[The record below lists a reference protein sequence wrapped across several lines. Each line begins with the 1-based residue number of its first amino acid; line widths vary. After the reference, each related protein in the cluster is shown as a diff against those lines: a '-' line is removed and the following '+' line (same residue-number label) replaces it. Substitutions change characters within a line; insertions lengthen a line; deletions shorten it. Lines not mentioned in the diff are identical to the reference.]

1 MGHASRDVATV
12 QVRIGTHVGAV
23 ILADDLSDTMM
34 ATRRMTD
41 LATAAGDALA
51 RAVREQ
57 R

>member
-1 MGHASRDVATV
+1 V

-23 ILADDLSDTMM
+23 ILADELSDTMM